1 MGEKKVNGRKRHL
14 GVDTQGYL
22 LRVLVHAADVQDRD
36 GARPLLEVL
45 HRGFPCLSKLWV
57 DGAYAWA
64 LEEWARERLGITLEV
79 VKKLA
84 EQRGVVVLPRRWLV
98 ERTIAWVNRNRR
110 LSKDYEHREMCSESL
125 VYLASIRLLL
135 RRLTKAA

>member
-1 MGEKKVNGRKRHL
+1 VNGRKRHF

-22 LRVLVHAADVQDRD
+22 LRVLAQPADEQDRD
-36 GARPLLEVL
+36 GARPLLKSL
-45 HRGFPCLSKLWV
+45 HHCFPRLEKLWADGGYAGGLV
-57 DGAYAWA
+57 D
-64 LEEWARERLGITLEV
+64 WARETLGLSVDI

-84 EQRGVVVLPRRWLV
+84 DQQGFVVLPRRWVV
-98 ERTIAWVNRNRR
+98 ERTIAWLNRNRR
-110 LSKDYEHREMCSESL
+110 LSKDYEHHEMCSESI